1 MKRVRKIVRG
11 LNWSIRLERL
21 EDRLPLDGGLGAI
34 IQDQPQQV
42 HFNYLQIQSG
52 YWSYKSSMDTTAGF
66 SANFGQDLYFFD
78 IALEYQTSGLTG
90 ASDNLV
96 VETPMFEVRT
106 NAVRDRSLPLAESNG
121 TGYVPIANPIMISL
135 PAPPDLIAI
144 SNPNDRPN
152 ATAIREISQ
161 LAKGLDSNEQK
172 AIEPT
177 MRIGEPNQPTIDS
190 TLGVLENVANIAT
203 VPNHAMRERSPASAE
218 SSINVPLEKA
228 RSASSEPIAQTS
240 ESRANRISRDMYYGK
255 TNVANDRQE
264 LGWTT
269 DVLASATRQQVISES
284 SALIAIIASNASKP
298 SMFHNQPHKDTD
310 ADQVEPNLRLVSH
323 VPHLEP
329 RVEALEDTLPPVTD
343 DSKRQSTGS
352 VEVGTNQSTN
362 EGMGFLHSSWGTYV
376 LALAGLTLSL
386 ASTESGE
393 IPSEPELLTSKK
405 SRLFPFG
412 KGSV

>member
-34 IQDQPQQV
+34 AQGQLQSIYFD
-42 HFNYLQIQSG
+42 YSQIQSD
-52 YWSYKSSMDTTAGF
+52 YSSNQY
-66 SANFGQDLYFFD
+66 ANSGVFGGPGQDLYSFEAVTVD
-78 IALEYQTSGLTG
+78 QSSKGSIIAAYRDSDNSWGQVRSNAVGDLLIGEV
-90 ASDNLV
+90 ASD
-96 VETPMFEVRT
+96 R
-106 NAVRDRSLPLAESNG
+106 G
-121 TGYVPIANPIMISL
+121 HIPIPNPIMIPL
-135 PAPPDLIAI
+135 PTSPELVAIAQPI
-144 SNPNDRPN
+144 EGSYPTPV
-152 ATAIREISQ
+152 RERSE
-161 LAKGLDSNEQK
+161 LAKGQDSKEQK

-177 MRIGEPNQPTIDS
+177 MRIGEPNQR
-190 TLGVLENVANIAT
+190 AT
-203 VPNHAMRERSPASAE
+203 VSTQGTPKYVGNNTIAPNYILRDRYSASTE
-218 SSINVPLEKA
+218 TPINVPIENVH
-228 RSASSEPIAQTS
+228 SASSEPIAETT

-284 SALIAIIASNASKP
+284 SALLAIIASNASKP
-298 SMFHNQPHKDTD
+298 SMFHNQPHKDK
-310 ADQVEPNLRLVSH
+310 VETNLRLVSH

-343 DSKRQSTGS
+343 DSKRQSNGS

-362 EGMGFLHSSWGTYV
+362 EGMTFLHSSWGTYV

-386 ASTESGE
+386 ASTETGE
-393 IPSEPELLTSKK
+393 MPSEPELLTSKK

-412 KGSV
+412 RGSV